1 MSKKTETTK
10 KVEFR
15 WRQHEELFAERLAE
29 SATEANVSVAEH
41 ARELLKNALTESDE
55 IRHVLEETHQ
65 EVAQLHHD
73 LQQLAA
79 IKGGLK
85 AIHENIYGLRDD
97 LATSIVKLLVDA
109 GKTNAEEAQ
118 AWVGEA
124 FDIE

>member
-1 MSKKTETTK
+1 MAKSNETTR

-15 WRQHEELFAERLAE
+15 WRQHEQLFAERLAE
-29 SATEANVSVAEH
+29 SSTEANVSLGEH

-55 IRHVLEETHQ
+55 MRHVLEEIHR

-109 GKTNAEEAQ
+109 GKTDDDEAQ
-118 AWVGEA
+118 EWVAEA
-124 FDIE
+124 FETE

>member
-1 MSKKTETTK
+1 MAKSNETTR

-15 WRQHEELFAERLAE
+15 WRQHEQLFAERLAE
-29 SATEANVSVAEH
+29 SSTEANVSLGEH

-55 IRHVLEETHQ
+55 MRHVLEEIHR

-109 GKTNAEEAQ
+109 GKTDDEQAQEWVAEVFET
-118 AWVGEA
+118 E
-124 FDIE
+124 

>member
-1 MSKKTETTK
+1 MAKSNETTR

-15 WRQHEELFAERLAE
+15 WRQHEQLFAERLAE
-29 SATEANVSVAEH
+29 SSTEANVSLGEH

-55 IRHVLEETHQ
+55 MRHVLEEIHR

-109 GKTNAEEAQ
+109 GKTDGEEAQ
-118 AWVGEA
+118 EWVAEA
-124 FDIE
+124 FETE